1 MPPARYR
8 SSALLA
14 LRLMQKQ
21 RSAKVSVARWTNWK
35 GEGLEHLV
43 LRQASDGIVAES
55 VVVGKAARRSFALR
69 YRIDCD
75 SSWRVRK
82 VAVHL
87 LGGDAIELNS
97 DSRGT
102 WFDKSRRAQRK
113 LAGAIDV
120 DISATPFTN
129 TLPVRRLNLGDGES
143 KEIAVVYLLV
153 PQLKVSLDRQ
163 RYTRLDRRH
172 YRYESVDSDF
182 RRDIEIDGGG
192 LVVSYPGLFRRVVQ
206 AN

>member
-1 MPPARYR
+1 
-8 SSALLA
+8 
-14 LRLMQKQ
+14 MQKQ
-21 RSAKVSVARWTNWK
+21 RAAASLARWINWQ

-43 LRQASDGIVAES
+43 LRRAANAVAAES
-55 VVVGKAARRSFALR
+55 VVIGSAEGRAFALR

-75 SSWRVRK
+75 RSWCVRK
-82 VAVHL
+82 VTLDV
-87 LGGDAIELNS
+87 LGGDSIELSS
-97 DSRGT
+97 DGRGS
-102 WFDKSRRAQRK
+102 WLDKSHRVLRK

-129 TLPVRRLNLGDGES
+129 TLPIQRLKLRVGES
-143 KEIAVVYLLV
+143 REIAAVYFLV

-182 RRDIEIDGGG
+182 RRDIELDSGG
-192 LVVSYPGLFRRVVQ
+192 LVTSYPGLFRRVS
-206 AN
+206 

>member
-1 MPPARYR
+1 MRVKRAAK
-8 SSALLA
+8 SS
-14 LRLMQKQ
+14 K
-21 RSAKVSVARWTNWK
+21 SEIARWTNWE

-43 LRQASDGIVAES
+43 LREAPGAIVAES
-55 VVVGKAARRSFALR
+55 VVIGKAERRVFALH

-82 VAVHL
+82 VALDLV
-87 LGGDAIELNS
+87 GGDTIELAS
-97 DSRGT
+97 DGRGT
-102 WFDKSRRAQRK
+102 WSDKSRCVVRK

-129 TLPVRRLNLGDGES
+129 TLPIRRLKLRDGES
-143 KEIAVVYLLV
+143 REITAVYFLV

-163 RYTRLDRRH
+163 RYTRLDARH

-182 RRDIEIDGGG
+182 RRDIEIDGKGI
-192 LVVSYPGLFRRVVQ
+192 VVSYPGLFRR
-206 AN
+206 AS

>member
-1 MPPARYR
+1 MR
-8 SSALLA
+8 
-14 LRLMQKQ
+14 KQ
-21 RSAKVSVARWTNWK
+21 RTARVSIARWTNWK

-43 LRQASDGIVAES
+43 LRKAASGIVAES
-55 VVVGKAARRSFALR
+55 VVIGKAERTVFALR

-75 SSWRVRK
+75 SSWRVHR
-82 VAVHL
+82 VALDL
-87 LGGDAIELNS
+87 LGGDSLELIS
-97 DSRGT
+97 DGRGT

-129 TLPVRRLNLGDGES
+129 TLPIRRLKLRDGES
-143 KEIAVVYLLV
+143 TEIAAVYFLV

-163 RYTRLDRRH
+163 RCTRFNARH

-182 RRDIEIDGGG
+182 RRDIEIDSKD
-192 LVVSYPGLFRRVVQ
+192 LVVSYPGLFRRVS
-206 AN
+206 